1 MNVPMSWLKQYVD
14 IDVDTKTFVDGMT
27 MSGSKVEGVE
37 ESGKEITKVVA
48 GKIVSVEQHPDAD
61 RLRVMQVDIGAK
73 ENLQIVTAAANVQL
87 GDVVPVALD
96 GANLAGGLKIKTG
109 KLRGV
114 VSEGMFCSV
123 EELGFAEEDIEDAPH
138 DGVYV
143 FLKDIPALG
152 SDVKPYFGLG
162 EEVVEYEITSNRA
175 DCFSI
180 LGIAREAAATFNK
193 PFNFPEIKV
202 EEAGGNAEEMASVTI
217 HNDKLCPRYAARII
231 KNVKVGPSPKW
242 LKERL
247 TSAGLRPINNIVDI
261 TNYMLLEFGQ
271 PMHAFDYDKIAGH
284 AIHVR
289 NAKAGEKFTTL
300 FGDEV
305 ELDESM
311 LVIADNEKALALGGV
326 MGGDNSKVTEETK
339 TILFEC
345 ANFNGYNIRLTSK
358 KLGLSSDSSKKY
370 TKGLDPNNI
379 TLALERAAQ
388 LINMTGA
395 GEVVT
400 GKIDVYP
407 RKREALTIPYDVEWI
422 NQFLGTDISEEEM
435 LAIFKKLE
443 FLPHAESKTVTIPTF
458 RSDVTMMADLAEEV
472 ARMYGYDKIVPT
484 LERAKPTI
492 GHKTFEQ
499 KVCDE
504 IAEVM
509 AMYGVYGAM
518 TYSFESPKVF
528 DKLCVKEDS
537 KLRDVMKITNPL
549 GEDFSIMRTTTLNG
563 ILTSLALNYNRRN
576 SQAALYEIG
585 KIYIKPE
592 EIGTPSTDPKY
603 LGENELPQEIKKIT
617 IGQYGKDVDFFTMKG
632 LVETLMEALH
642 VEKFEFTRNSELEYM
657 HPGRTA
663 NLIINGMEA
672 GFFGEIH
679 PQVAKNYN
687 MDTNTYMAEL
697 DLAAI
702 LAGINKNL
710 SFTPLPKYPATTRDI
725 AMLVT
730 AETLVGDLE
739 KVIKQRGGKI
749 LESVELFDVY
759 QGEQIEKG
767 MKSVAYK
774 LVFRDNARTLED
786 EDVQKVMKKILNGLE
801 MNCGAK
807 LRD

>member
-14 IDVDTKTFVDGMT
+14 IDVDTKTFVDAMT
-27 MSGSKVEGVE
+27 MSGSKVEAVE
-37 ESGKEITKVVA
+37 ESGKNITKVVA
-48 GKIVSVEQHPDAD
+48 GKIEAVEQHPDAD
-61 RLRVMQVDIGAK
+61 RLRIMQVNIGQEEK
-73 ENLQIVTAAANVQL
+73 LQIVTAAANVQL
-87 GDVVPVALD
+87 GDTVPVALD
-96 GANLAGGLKIKTG
+96 GATLAGDLKIKTG

-114 VSEGMFCSV
+114 VSQGMFCSV

-143 FLKDIPALG
+143 FNKDIPALG

-180 LGIAREAAATFNK
+180 LGIAREAAATFKK

-202 EEAGGNAEEMASVTI
+202 EEVAGNAEEMASVTI
-217 HNDKLCPRYAARII
+217 HNEELCPRYAARII

-242 LKERL
+242 LKDRL
-247 TSAGLRPINNIVDI
+247 TAAGLRPINNIVDI

-271 PMHAFDYDKIAGH
+271 PMHAFDYDKLSGH
-284 AIHVR
+284 EIHVR
-289 NAKAGEKFTTL
+289 NAHKGEKFVTL

-305 ELDESM
+305 TLDESM
-311 LVIADNEKALALGGV
+311 LVIADKDKAVALGGV

-358 KLGLSSDSSKKY
+358 KLNLRSDSSTKY

-388 LINMTGA
+388 LINLTGA
-395 GEVVT
+395 GEVVS

-407 RKREALTIPYDVEWI
+407 NKRETITIPYDVAWI
-422 NQFLGTDISEEEM
+422 NQFLGTAISEEEM
-435 LAIFKKLE
+435 VDIFARLE
-443 FLPHAESKTVTIPTF
+443 FAPNQGDKTVTIPTF

-472 ARMYGYDKIVPT
+472 ARLYGYDKIEPT
-484 LERAKPTI
+484 LERAKPTR
-492 GHKTFEQ
+492 GQKSFEQ
-499 KVCDE
+499 LVEDD
-504 IAEVM
+504 IHRVM
-509 AMYGVYGAM
+509 NMYGVYGAM

-528 DKLCVKEDS
+528 DKLCIKADS
-537 KLRDVMKITNPL
+537 PLRNVMKITNPL
-549 GEDFSIMRTTTLNG
+549 GEDYSIMRTTTLNG
-563 ILTSLALNYNRRN
+563 ILTSLATNYNRRN
-576 SQAALYEIG
+576 PEAALYEIG
-585 KIYIKPE
+585 KVYLKQE
-592 EIGTPSTDPKY
+592 AEDGT
-603 LGENELPQEIKKIT
+603 LQLPQEPKKLT
-617 IGQYGKDVDFFTMKG
+617 IGQYGKETDFFTMKG
-632 LVETLMEALH
+632 LIEALMTALH
-642 VEKFEFTRNSELEYM
+642 VEKVSFERNTELEYM

-663 NLIINGMEA
+663 NLLINGKVA

-679 PQVAKNYN
+679 PQVAKNYSL
-687 MDTNTYMAEL
+687 DTRVYMAEL
-697 DLAAI
+697 DLATI
-702 LAGINKNL
+702 LKGINKNL
-710 SFTPLPKYPATTRDI
+710 SYTPLPKYPATTRDI
-725 AMLVT
+725 AMLVST
-730 AETLVGDLE
+730 DVLVGDLE
-739 KVIKQRGGKI
+739 KVIKQRGGKL

-759 QGEQIEKG
+759 QGEQIEAG

-774 LVFRDNARTLED
+774 LVFRDNTRTLED